1 MCQGVDCVSK
11 MVLTSNQDVRPTKL
25 NVLLFDD
32 SFCDCQSVFI
42 QLDSVADWFIGLFLD
57 NPKRLESL

>member
-1 MCQGVDCVSK
+1 